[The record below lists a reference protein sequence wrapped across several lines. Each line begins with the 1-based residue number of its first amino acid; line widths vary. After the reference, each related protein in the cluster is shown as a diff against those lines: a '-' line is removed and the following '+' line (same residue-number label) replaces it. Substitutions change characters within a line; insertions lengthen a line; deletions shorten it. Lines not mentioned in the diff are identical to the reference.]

1 MKETDKPSK
10 PSNPVIENNT
20 LPTDSPAIMAE
31 EATHLVTEVIGAMA
45 NATPTAVTIRPM
57 AAEVGTALA
66 IELNNIDFAKMIGGP
81 LQAAIQAQT
90 ASAIATVKF
99 IKDLGFQLVDPDE
112 PEGAKEL
119 VMTDFSYTK
128 KDINP
133 ETGEET
139 TTEQVIKIPFIAML
153 PIPSIRIETVDI
165 DFNVKLNSVESLEI
179 KDKLKLGLAVQG
191 GWGPVSF
198 KVSASYQRSSAY
210 GVEVKKEYSMNV
222 KVKASQDEMPAGLE
236 KIMGM
241 LSA

>member
-10 PSNPVIENNT
+10 PSNPVIENST
-20 LPTDSPAIMAE
+20 LPTDSPAVMAE

-45 NATPTAVTIRPM
+45 NATPAAVTIRPM
-57 AAEVGTALA
+57 AVSTDLVS
-66 IELNNIDFAKMIGGP
+66 ELNNIDFAKMIGGP

-90 ASAIATVKF
+90 ASAIATVNF
-99 IKDLGFQLVDPDE
+99 IKDLGFKPVDPEE
-112 PEGAKEL
+112 PDGAKEL
-119 VMTDFSYTK
+119 VMTDFSYKK
-128 KDINP
+128 KDVNP
-133 ETGEET
+133 DTGEIIET
-139 TTEQVIKIPFIAML
+139 ERFVRIPFIAML

-165 DFNVKLNSVESLEI
+165 DFNVKLNSVESQTI
-179 KDKLKLGLAVQG
+179 KDKLAVGLDIQG